1 MSEQNQVS
9 EVEEQ
14 LSASGTVEEAAAP
27 VENADAAPMEFAAKT
42 PPSETAAAQAVADPV
57 AESAPEAA
65 EEPAEEISAEQAALE
80 AQLKSALRGLLELE
94 VDDFAARLE
103 QSTLLELTLLME
115 ELSAQEVD
123 RHLIR
128 KTGKL
133 RKRFD
138 LVFQAELSAAKA
150 AAESGAE
157 EQSRQTRE
165 QANRGNKRFLAALA
179 RFNKAKTEFEG
190 RDQKQKEEN
199 SARKRALLEQLK
211 AVVMAEEVAAIEKVR
226 KIQEEWREIGPVLQ
240 QDIEDVYQTYRTY
253 CDQFYQMRERYLDLI
268 EQDRKVNLEEKEKII
283 QEVLT
288 FIPPEGIE
296 DIPRNYWQEAT
307 DRVRALHE
315 NWKTIGPVPRAQSDE
330 IWQRFKDVTDLFYK
344 AKREFFSHVDAERA
358 QSGATKAQILEQME
372 PYADVV
378 YDSIDEW
385 RQASDLL
392 NKLRDEWRAA
402 GPAPSD
408 QNTAFNERFKQIM
421 DGFFTRRT
429 AYFGELD
436 SQKDDVIEAKEKLL
450 AQAEILKD
458 SDDWGTTTDLLIQLQ
473 REWNETGSDN
483 FKDARKLRKRF
494 RKACDTFFRRKKE
507 HFSNLREA
515 EDENLKQKT
524 AICELVEQRI
534 EDAKVNGSDV
544 LDPDELLVFK
554 EQFDE
559 AGRVPLKS
567 KEKITTRFQT
577 AFNTYLEL
585 AIPDSLQRE
594 KFALRNRF
602 SGSGGARGGGR
613 PQRGGG
619 GGYDRGERGG
629 YDRSERIER
638 SASAGP
644 LSAVEL
650 EERKYQKKIKA
661 LEEQISQYENNF
673 FFISQSKSS
682 DSFRKDIEV
691 KISQA
696 KVLKDQLETRLKALR
711 DMKRQQQKAEQEN
724 PGAGEAA
731 AQALIES
738 LGGEIAVEIEGETE
752 A

>member
-27 VENADAAPMEFAAKT
+27 VENADAAPMEFAAET

-115 ELSAQEVD
+115 EMSAQEVD

-157 EQSRQTRE
+157 EQSRHTRE

-421 DGFFTRRT
+421 DGFFSRRT

-559 AGRVPLKS
+559 AGRVPLKA

-602 SGSGGARGGGR
+602 SGSGAARGGGR
-613 PQRGGG
+613 PQRGG

-638 SASAGP
+638 TASAGP

-711 DMKRQQQKAEQEN
+711 DMKRQQQKAEQDN

-731 AQALIES
+731 AQAMIES
-738 LGGEIAVEIEGETE
+738 LGGDIAVEIEGETE